1 MFKFLKK
8 LLEIAG
14 TVGMRLKYGYESD
27 GVVGVVCTAIVSKA
41 ASGHFV
47 ALDASGKATICTSA
61 TTYIFGALEGVGE
74 ETLTAG
80 EKRMCRVTPQGKY
93 RIPVISGTMAQTL
106 IGKTCDLIISGSIQG
121 AHLNQSDRDTIKIV
135 DGDIDNNAWV
145 DVVIVPDLMDAGGV
159 V

>member
-1 MFKFLKK
+1 MFKFMKK

-47 ALDASGKATICTSA
+47 YLDASGKAAICTSA

-93 RIPVISGTMAQTL
+93 RIPIVTGTYAQTL
-106 IGKTCDLIISGSIQG
+106 LGKTCDLIVSSSVQG
-121 AHLNQSDRDTIKIV
+121 AHVGQSDRDTIKLV
-135 DGDIDNNAWV
+135 DGDITNQKWV
-145 DVVIVPDLMDAGGV
+145 DVVICPDKMIAGGV

>member
-1 MFKFLKK
+1 MGKFLKK

-14 TVGMRLKYGYESD
+14 SVGMRLKYGYESD

-47 ALDASGKATICTSA
+47 DLDASGKAQICTSA
-61 TTYIFGALEGVGE
+61 STYIFGSLEGVGD
-74 ETLTAG
+74 ETLVAS

-93 RIPVISGTMAQTL
+93 RIPVNSGTYAQTML
-106 IGKTCDLIISGSIQG
+106 GKTCDLSVSSSVQG
-121 AHLNQSDRDTIKIV
+121 AALDASARDIIKIV
-135 DGDIDNNAWV
+135 DGDLTNNKWV
-145 DVVIVPDLMDAGGV
+145 DVVCVPSTMMAAGV